1 MRVKVKSKT
10 LPFPLLS
17 LDQTG
22 CHSWIVL
29 CRPDASRLRGRERAA
44 ASAKA
49 VRRGVPGAVGVVV
62 GVVVGQLNEHAARG
76 VDEKEGVL
84 IAVGCLQHG
93 CIANKA
99 ELFQDGLLEVL
110 EAIDALALEEL
121 AELVIYEL
129 RVFADFL
136 ANGVTCVR
144 FGVFVV
150 VVGQRCVAA

>member
-1 MRVKVKSKT
+1 LRVKVKSKT
-10 LPFPLLS
+10 LPFPVLS

-29 CRPDASRLRGRERAA
+29 YRHLAEHGRRPDASRLRGRERAA

-93 CIANKA
+93 CIANEA

-110 EAIDALALEEL
+110 EAKDALALEEL
-121 AELVIYEL
+121 GELVIYEL

-144 FGVFVV
+144 FGVVF
-150 VVGQRCVAA
+150 